1 MIRHGYSTRA
11 LLPDYLRAAAG
22 FAVTAGLVLFIALAS
37 VMLWILGVC
46 AVLFVLFGVRT
57 ALRHWT
63 NLELT
68 ADEIRA
74 TGPLGATI
82 RWEELRD
89 VDVRYFSTNRDR
101 SGGWM
106 QLTLRGGGKRIR
118 VDSTIDD
125 FPGLAR
131 RVALAA
137 TAQNVPISAAS
148 RTNLAA
154 LGVPLAGPTQTRRA

>member
-1 MIRHGYSTRA
+1 MSRYRYHLRS

-22 FAVTAGLVLFIALAS
+22 FVVTAGLVLFVALAS
-37 VMLWILGVC
+37 VMLWILGIC

-57 ALRHWT
+57 ALRHMT
-63 NLELT
+63 LVELT
-68 ADEIRA
+68 AEDIRA
-74 TGPLGATI
+74 AGPFGVTI

-106 QLTLRGGGKRIR
+106 QLTLRGRGRRMR

-125 FPGLAR
+125 FAGLAR

-137 TAQNVPISAAS
+137 IAHRVPISEAS
-148 RTNLAA
+148 RVNLNAI
-154 LGVPLAGPTQTRRA
+154 GVRLDGNRAMGGP